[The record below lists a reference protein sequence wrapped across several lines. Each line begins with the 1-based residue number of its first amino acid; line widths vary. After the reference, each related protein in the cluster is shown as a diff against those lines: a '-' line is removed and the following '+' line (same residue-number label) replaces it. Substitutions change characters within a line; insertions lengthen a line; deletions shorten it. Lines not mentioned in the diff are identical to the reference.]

1 MKKIV
6 VGILS
11 LFALTANAGG
21 IDCRSGV
28 DHKNPL
34 CYSKPHVV
42 HVQHHGHRHLHN
54 RHWHYRH
61 APVIVHRHHDNW
73 VAPLV
78 GGVILGAVI
87 ADANAREKDRE
98 EKVIIQQTKPVQV
111 CTEWKEII
119 TEDGKIYKERTC
131 REL

>member
-1 MKKIV
+1 MKLIIA
-6 VGILS
+6 GILS

-42 HVQHHGHRHLHN
+42 HVQHRGHHLHN
-54 RHWHYRH
+54 RHWHHRH
-61 APVIVHRHHDNW
+61 APVIIHRHHDNW

-87 ADANAREKDRE
+87 ADANAKDRE
-98 EKVIIQQTKPVQV
+98 DNQQKRQV

-131 REL
+131 KEL